1 MPVVLQLPGACD
13 LQPLTGASA
22 CSDIFSPLSSCSSTP
37 ELLEIVSARRLELPS
52 NRILLGDQLILF
64 CAIGKRD
71 QTIEL
76 RGAQIEIAR
85 AQRRETVVNGALL
98 IDLHGAFS
106 NYFLN
111 GLDGVLIKIR
121 GDLLDC

>member
-1 MPVVLQLPGACD
+1 MPVMLQLPGACD
-13 LQPLTGASA
+13 LQPLTAASA
-22 CSDIFSPLSSCSSTP
+22 CSDILSPLSSCPSAS
-37 ELLEIVSARRLELPS
+37 ELLEIISAGGLELSS

-64 CAIGKRD
+64 CAIGERD

-85 AQRRETVVNGALL
+85 AQRRETVVDGALL

-106 NYFLN
+106 KYFLN
-111 GLDGVLIKIR
+111 RLDGVLIKIR
-121 GDLLDC
+121 RDLLDC